1 MRCPTRTSPE
11 QAFGESYYAT
21 ANYSHYLWK
30 ADRYRHLARD
40 LSDLFEKVSV
50 WQRVDRL
57 LDFGCGPGFLVQ
69 GFQQLGKQAAGCD
82 ISPWSVRYGSETLG
96 IPFLR
101 LPGEIDWDT
110 RWSMV
115 TALDV
120 LEHMSDEDIAS
131 FCAGLHAEHLVVR
144 IPVAQEDGG
153 TFVLPVSEE
162 DPTHVNR
169 KTAAS
174 WERLLR
180 ELGFEPWLVLNLS
193 TIWESDG
200 VLSRVYRKQP

>member
-21 ANYSHYLWK
+21 ANYSHYLSK
-30 ADRYRHLARD
+30 GERYWHLARD
-40 LSDLFEKVSV
+40 LSELFEKLSV
-50 WQRVDRL
+50 WGGVDRL

-69 GFQQLGKQAAGCD
+69 GFQRLGKKATGCD
-82 ISPWSVRYGSETLG
+82 ISDWSVRYGGETLG

-101 LPGEIDWDT
+101 LPEQIDWRT

-120 LEHMSDEDIAS
+120 FEHMTDDELAAL
-131 FCAGLHAEHLVVR
+131 FARLHTELLVVR
-144 IPVAQEDGG
+144 IPLAERDGG
-153 TFVLPVSEE
+153 RFVLPVSEA

-174 WERLLR
+174 WDHLLR
-180 ELGFEPWLVLNLS
+180 GHGFEPWLRLNLS
-193 TIWESDG
+193 TIWESSG
-200 VLSRVYRKQP
+200 VMSRVYRRLP

>member
-21 ANYSHYLWK
+21 ANYSHYLSK
-30 ADRYRHLARD
+30 GERYWHLARD
-40 LSDLFEKVSV
+40 LSELLDKVSA
-50 WQRVDRL
+50 WQGVERM

-69 GFQQLGKQAAGCD
+69 GFQRLGKKASGCD
-82 ISPWSVRYGSETLG
+82 ISEWSVRYGGETLG

-101 LPGEIDWDT
+101 LPEQIDWST

-120 LEHMSDEDIAS
+120 LEHMDDDDVAA
-131 FCAGLHAEHLVVR
+131 FLAGLDTELLVVR
-144 IPVAQEDGG
+144 IPLAERDGG
-153 TFVLPVSEE
+153 RFVLPVSEA

-174 WERLLR
+174 WDRLLR
-180 ELGFEPWLVLNLS
+180 SHGFAPWLVLNLS
-193 TIWESDG
+193 TIWESAG
-200 VLSRVYRKQP
+200 VLSRVYKKQP

>member
-40 LSDLFEKVSV
+40 LADLFEKLSTWRSV
-50 WQRVDRL
+50 EHL
-57 LDFGCGPGFLVQ
+57 LDYGCGPGFLVE
-69 GFQQLGKQAAGCD
+69 GFQQLGKNATGCD
-82 ISPWSVRYGSETLG
+82 ISPWSIRYGSETLG

-101 LPGEIDWDT
+101 LPEQLDWST
-110 RWSMV
+110 NWSMV

-120 LEHMSDEDIAS
+120 LEHMHDDDIDELLDRIDTD
-131 FCAGLHAEHLVVR
+131 LLVAR
-144 IPVAQEDGG
+144 IPLTTTEGG
-153 TFVLPVSEE
+153 KFVLPVSEE

-169 KTAAS
+169 KTAAG
-174 WERLLR
+174 WERLLLR
-180 ELGFEPWLVLNLS
+180 HGFESWLVLNLS

-200 VLSRVYRKQP
+200 VLSRVFRRRG